1 MNHLYTRSCGNIS
14 IVPMSPEYSE
24 MYRRLRNREEN
35 RHFFSRIQSY
45 QKEIKV
51 YGMKSISKIIIR

>member
-1 MNHLYTRSCGNIS
+1 MNHLYTRICGNIS

-35 RHFFSRIQSY
+35 RHFFLRIRSY

-51 YGMKSISKIIIR
+51 YGLKSI